1 MSNQVY
7 ISQDANQV
15 NLVNTDKQLIITE
28 IGSDTSVNVTQPL
41 TSIIEV
47 STPGP
52 KGDTGLTGPTGP
64 TGPMP
69 ETGSFATTGS
79 NVFIGDQTITG
90 SFNVTAGITGSLFGT
105 ATTASYYNT
114 SNLATTAS
122 NNFNG
127 SQVFTGSI
135 QGNVSALTVASNTA
149 SINLATGNFFTLQLV
164 SGSNIFINPSN
175 ITPGQTATILVSTT
189 GSGTVSFPSTVKQP
203 SGSSY
208 TPTTST
214 SKDVLTFL
222 SYDTTTLYVA
232 SVKNLI

>member
-1 MSNQVY
+1 MLFRSVSQSRY
-7 ISQDANQV
+7 IIMFPSH
-15 NLVNTDKQLIITE
+15 
-28 IGSDTSVNVTQPL
+28 DTV
-41 TSIIEV
+41 
-47 STPGP
+47 
-52 KGDTGLTGPTGP
+52 
-64 TGPMP
+64 
-69 ETGSFATTGS
+69 S

-90 SFNVTAGITGSLFGT
+90 SLYITAGITGSLLGT

-149 SINLATGNFFTLQLV
+149 PINLATGNFFTLQLV